1 MLQHFDG
8 ARRGGADAFVD
19 RLRKLGSGR
28 AERPTITD
36 GQPRNV
42 PENDAVGSV
51 TPYLLVTVQLMW
63 THREIRQ
70 LTFAPTPAFDR
81 RWRR

>member
-19 RLRKLGSGR
+19 RLRKLASGR

-36 GQPRNV
+36 GQRRNV
-42 PENDAVGSV
+42 PENDAVGFVTSYLSV
-51 TPYLLVTVQLMW
+51 TAQLIW

-70 LTFAPTPAFDR
+70 
-81 RWRR
+81 